1 MELDGRGQSSGGNNG
16 GRGGREADSA
26 GERLNRARGVAVKMD
41 GKVDRV
47 LGGSGREVRRRDGE
61 AWPEQ
66 RTAVRLGYSAA
77 CEEGEREKENGHG
90 SRGDKDDARARQARF
105 ADVRRVAS
113 PVLLPSARAYGV
125 ESTVNELN
133 SFEMILSKV

>member
-1 MELDGRGQSSGGNNG
+1 MAAS
-16 GRGGREADSA
+16 GREADSA

-66 RTAVRLGYSAA
+66 RTAARLGYSAA
-77 CEEGEREKENGHG
+77 CEEGERERENGHG
-90 SRGDKDDARARQARF
+90 SWGDKDDARPRQARF

-133 SFEMILSKV
+133 LFEMILSKV

>member
-1 MELDGRGQSSGGNNG
+1 
-16 GRGGREADSA
+16 
-26 GERLNRARGVAVKMD
+26 MD

-47 LGGSGREVRRRDGE
+47 LGGSGREVRQRDGE

-66 RTAVRLGYSAA
+66 RTAARLGYSAA
-77 CEEGEREKENGHG
+77 CEEGERERENGHG
-90 SRGDKDDARARQARF
+90 SWGDKDDARAWQARF
-105 ADVRRVAS
+105 ADVRHVAS
-113 PVLLPSARAYGV
+113 PVLLSSARAYGV

>member
-1 MELDGRGQSSGGNNG
+1 VRKEKGR
-16 GRGGREADSA
+16 
-26 GERLNRARGVAVKMD
+26 
-41 GKVDRV
+41 
-47 LGGSGREVRRRDGE
+47 
-61 AWPEQ
+61 
-66 RTAVRLGYSAA
+66 TH
-77 CEEGEREKENGHG
+77 GHG
-90 SRGDKDDARARQARF
+90 SWGDQDDARAWQARF